1 MQSTAK
7 YDQENGD
14 YDYEGELDD
23 AKRYAAV
30 GSNLGAG
37 ELRKLVKT
45 AEMMR
50 DPDLE
55 RTS

>member
-1 MQSTAK
+1 MLRLA
-7 YDQENGD
+7 
-14 YDYEGELDD
+14 
-23 AKRYAAV
+23 
-30 GSNLGAG
+30 NLGAG

-55 RTS
+55 DLLDHGPSGAAS